1 MSDDPFLAKPQEHM
15 TPAEPSVQPTPP
27 DVSAPAQY
35 QPPQPPVPYQPGAPG
50 GVPTPYAQ
58 APYAQAHYPPAQ
70 PGYPPPPPVPYYGP
84 QSKPKTWMNW
94 VALGC
99 GIAMFVTCISG
110 IAAIVFGH
118 LGIAAANRGEADAK
132 GAGIAGLVLGYLS
145 VVALVAY
152 IFIFAAMIGSAGF
165 Q

>member
-70 PGYPPPPPVPYYGP
+70 PGYPPPPPVPGFAFKRLLRWAFDHAQWDLP
-84 QSKPKTWMNW
+84 IDLLLTAPPMRRMVEQLCFHQRGEQVPDP
-94 VALGC
+94 
-99 GIAMFVTCISG
+99 
-110 IAAIVFGH
+110 
-118 LGIAAANRGEADAK
+118 AAAD
-132 GAGIAGLVLGYLS
+132 
-145 VVALVAY
+145 
-152 IFIFAAMIGSAGF
+152 
-165 Q
+165 